1 LARKATARTPLATQP
16 LVGSISSANF
26 ARVADYIQTH
36 TGIKMPKSKIHLI
49 EGRLVRRVRDS
60 QFASIDEYCD
70 HVLSDEAGEDDLRD
84 FINALTTNKTDF
96 FREPGHFDYLR
107 DTILPRLR
115 AERRRVIRCWSAAA
129 SSGMEAYTLAM
140 VLADGLDDARDP
152 DFAILA
158 TDIDTQVLEEARRG
172 VYPLAALAPVPQAMR
187 ARYVAKAV
195 DPRRKEARIIAP
207 LRSKISFGR
216 LNLMD
221 PHYDVGEPMDVIFC
235 RNVLIYFEKATQA
248 QVIERLCQCLRPGGH
263 LILGHSESI
272 NGLNVPLT
280 TVSNTVFQKK
290 G

>member
-1 LARKATARTPLATQP
+1 MRRYWPLRRNRRRKLARKATARTPLATQP

-140 VLADGLDDARDP
+140 VLADGLDDAR
-152 DFAILA
+152 AILILPFWLGGVGPGA
-158 TDIDTQVLEEARRG
+158 AGDAR
-172 VYPLAALAPVPQAMR
+172 ALCCQGGGPAPQGGAHHR
-187 ARYVAKAV
+187 AIAV
-195 DPRRKEARIIAP
+195 QDQFWP
-207 LRSKISFGR
+207 
-216 LNLMD
+216 
-221 PHYDVGEPMDVIFC
+221 VEPDGPA
-235 RNVLIYFEKATQA
+235 L
-248 QVIERLCQCLRPGGH
+248 
-263 LILGHSESI
+263 
-272 NGLNVPLT
+272 
-280 TVSNTVFQKK
+280 
-290 G
+290 